1 MEFSLPHLYTIESTE
16 SGAAE
21 NDDSSKYK
29 SGNRTIE
36 MIVVISI
43 YSLQVIVLIIIALI
57 RFFTYKS
64 VSKYNRRM
72 IYRPSYVSK
81 QSLHVLILLT
91 LLTMLV
97 WYIWFPREGTLGY

>member
-21 NDDSSKYK
+21 NDDSSRYK
-29 SGNRTIE
+29 NGNKTTD

-43 YSLQVIVLIIIALI
+43 YSLQVIVLIIVACY
-57 RFFTYKS
+57 RFFKYKS

-81 QSLHVLILLT
+81 QSLHILILLT
-91 LLTMLV
+91 LITMLV
-97 WYIWFPREGTLGY
+97 WYCCFSRDGTLGY